1 VIGHRRLFVSV
12 SSCPKMILHIS
23 LFAKLNHSNGWMKP
37 VQCDSLFRIVSLDE
51 WMESYVIS
59 VNSQVNTKADTI
71 DNGKYSTPIKYLSL
85 LAALF
90 SVDMTS

>member
-1 VIGHRRLFVSV
+1 
-12 SSCPKMILHIS
+12 MILHIS

-51 WMESYVIS
+51 WMEPYVIS
-59 VNSQVNTKADTI
+59 VNSQVNTKADTK

-90 SVDMTS
+90 SVNMAS